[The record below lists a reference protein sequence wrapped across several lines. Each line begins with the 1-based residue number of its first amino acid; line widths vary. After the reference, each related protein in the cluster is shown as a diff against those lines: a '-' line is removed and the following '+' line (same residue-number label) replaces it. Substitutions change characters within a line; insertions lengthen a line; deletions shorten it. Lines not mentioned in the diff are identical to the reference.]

1 MANKKNLGVD
11 NKRAVSAAINE
22 MAEEKFEPSWQQ
34 EADEE
39 NALGRERR
47 RLGLS
52 FDSEDFELI

>member
-11 NKRAVSAAINE
+11 NKRAVTDAINE
-22 MAEEKFEPSWQQ
+22 MAEEKFETSWEQ

-39 NALGRERR
+39 KALERGRK

-52 FDSEDFELI
+52 FDSDDLELI